1 MDNIAFF
8 DDNYTFFTIRLCYN
22 NTNGIHKWK
31 AMYIFLYLG
40 VLVSNLVAND
50 NSSSYFCVMFWMV
63 AVAFVILAIN
73 YHRIAK
79 SNKHYQ
85 KLYKTLAQTLNNQKD
100 KNIEQQHV
108 IAYQN
113 RLAQKGQIFNIVAHQ
128 WRQPLNALSI
138 LLERLLKAH
147 KNSKLDDKLFDEI
160 YNQIS
165 TTLQHMSATIDDFSD
180 FFKPDKEKHK
190 FALSDTIN
198 QTILLLKPMLKKDG
212 IELVEDIDESIT
224 YIGYPNE
231 LSQAII
237 NIINNAKEA
246 FANQNINKKEIS
258 IRLSKSANII
268 KIVICDNAGGID
280 EEILPKIF
288 EPYFSTKGQKN
299 GIGLGLYIS
308 KLVIQEHM
316 GGILYAKNCD
326 DGASFIIELY
336 EEVDERQD

>member
-1 MDNIAFF
+1 ME
-8 DDNYTFFTIRLCYN
+8 
-22 NTNGIHKWK
+22 
-31 AMYIFLYLG
+31 MYILIC
-40 VLVSNLVAND
+40 VLVIVLTIVLSRYLSV
-50 NSSSYFCVMFWMV
+50 S
-63 AVAFVILAIN
+63 
-73 YHRIAK
+73 K

-85 KLYKTLAQTLNNQKD
+85 KLYKTLAQTQHNQID
-100 KNIEQQHV
+100 KNIEQQQV

-128 WRQPLNALSI
+128 WRQPLNTMSI
-138 LLERLLKAH
+138 LLERLSKAH
-147 KNSKLDDKLFDEI
+147 QNSKLDEKLFDEI

-165 TTLQHMSATIDDFSD
+165 TTLQHMSTTIDDFSD
-180 FFKPDKEKHK
+180 FFKPDREKRE
-190 FALSDTIN
+190 FVLSDTIN
-198 QTILLLKPMLKKDG
+198 KTIYLLKPMLKKDG

-258 IRLSKSANII
+258 IRLSKSDNII

-280 EEILPKIF
+280 EEILSKIF

-316 GGILYAKNCD
+316 GGMLYAKNCN
-326 DGASFIIELY
+326 DGARFNIEF
-336 EEVDERQD
+336 

>member
-1 MDNIAFF
+1 ME
-8 DDNYTFFTIRLCYN
+8 
-22 NTNGIHKWK
+22 
-31 AMYIFLYLG
+31 MYILFC
-40 VLVSNLVAND
+40 VLVIVLTI
-50 NSSSYFCVMFWMV
+50 
-63 AVAFVILAIN
+63 VISRYLSVS
-73 YHRIAK
+73 K

-85 KLYKTLAQTLNNQKD
+85 KLYKTLAQTLHNQKD

-128 WRQPLNALSI
+128 WRQPLNTMSI
-138 LLERLLKAH
+138 LLERLSKAH
-147 KNSKLDDKLFDEI
+147 QNSKLDEKLFDEI

-165 TTLQHMSATIDDFSD
+165 TTLQHMSTTIDDFSD
-180 FFKPDKEKHK
+180 FFKPDREKRE
-190 FALSDTIN
+190 FVLSDTIS
-198 QTILLLKPMLKKDG
+198 QTMHLLKPMLKKDG

-258 IRLSKSANII
+258 IRLSKSDNII

-316 GGILYAKNCD
+316 GGILYAKNCE
-326 DGASFIIELY
+326 DGASFIIEFYKEEY
-336 EEVDERQD
+336 ESQD